1 MTIFD
6 ILYGKEAGKRLMTP
20 NKEDYLKCIHEIGER
35 QDKITNKMIAEM
47 MAVSAPSVSEMVKKL
62 MAENLIEKD
71 KETGC
76 RLTDQGHMTVS
87 QLYRKHRLIEVFLIN
102 HLNYGRQD
110 IHDEAEV
117 LEHTVTDKFI
127 DRLDELL
134 GFPKT
139 CPHGGTIPR
148 KHDKLIEEHR
158 QLLSNT
164 KEPGDYSIVRVYDN
178 DLLLNY
184 MEKHNLQLGLH
195 VQLLSY
201 DTFGQTWTIAFD
213 EQTLTIPKPVA
224 EQVFVKA
231 KF

>member
-1 MTIFD
+1 
-6 ILYGKEAGKRLMTP
+6 MTP

-35 QDKITNKMIAEM
+35 QDKITNKLIAEM

-71 KETGC
+71 KECGY
-76 RLTDQGHMTVS
+76 RLTDLGQMTVS

-134 GFPKT
+134 GFPQT
-139 CPHGGTIPR
+139 CPHGGSIPR
-148 KHDKLIEEHR
+148 KQDRLIEKYR
-158 QLLSNT
+158 QLLSHT
-164 KEPGDYSIVRVYDN
+164 KESGHYEIVRVYDN

-184 MEKHNLQLGLH
+184 MEEHQLQLGLAF
-195 VQLLSY
+195 QLLTY
-201 DTFGQTWTIAFD
+201 DDFGQTWTIAFD
-213 EQTLTIPKPVA
+213 EQKLTIPRPVA
-224 EQVFVKA
+224 EQLFVKA
-231 KF
+231 KS